1 MFYSLVRLPPIST
14 RTDTLL
20 PYTTLFRSNPSR
32 GATQTPVNYG
42 TATILN
48 GNTSIL
54 VAHGLRA
61 EPEVV
66 TLTLQNNQAG
76 GRGFWISA
84 KNANSFT
91 IATNVAV
98 AADAPIFWEAKVGAT
113 I

>member
-1 MFYSLVRLPPIST
+1 MLRPPPRST
-14 RTDTLL
+14 RTDTLF
-20 PYTTLFRSNPSR
+20 PYTTLFRSGLNHSR
-32 GATQTPVNYG
+32 GATQKSVNYG
-42 TATILN
+42 TATMLN

-98 AADAPIFWEAKVGAT
+98 AADAPIFWEAKVDRKSVV
-113 I
+113 

>member
-1 MFYSLVRLPPIST
+1 MIRRPPRST
-14 RTDTLL
+14 RTDTLF
-20 PYTTLFRSNPSR
+20 PYTTLFRS
-32 GATQTPVNYG
+32 YG
-42 TATILN
+42 TATMLN